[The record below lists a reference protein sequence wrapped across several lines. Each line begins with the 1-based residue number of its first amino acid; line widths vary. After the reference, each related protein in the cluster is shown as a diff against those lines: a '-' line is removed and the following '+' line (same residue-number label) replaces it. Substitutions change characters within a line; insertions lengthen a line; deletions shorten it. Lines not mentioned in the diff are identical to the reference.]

1 MTGATADRYRI
12 PDRGYL
18 KPGCKADITVL
29 DLKKIK
35 VNESKPDFR
44 PEGIVH
50 VYVNGQAVLE
60 NGNWQGCRAGEVVLK
75 KKP

>member
-1 MTGATADRYRI
+1 M
-12 PDRGYL
+12 
-18 KPGCKADITVL
+18 L